1 MHIFKS
7 LFIAF
12 AMYSKIPAPHV
23 EWSEKNMKY
32 AICWFPLIGVV
43 IGAVSWLWMF
53 VSGLLGL
60 SKLLYA
66 CVAAVIPTLITG
78 GIHMDGFCD
87 TTDAI
92 SSWQTRERRLEILKD
107 SNAGAFAVI
116 KTAVYYV
123 LYVGAFSALSAKSVL
138 IVAVGFALSRSLSG
152 FSVVNFKGATA
163 SGTAAAFRDAS
174 KKKTCTVVLTV
185 WVLAVASVMVI
196 FGEAVGMICVVL
208 ALSCFVYYRVMS
220 YRNFGGITGDLAGY
234 FLSLCE
240 LWIALGAV
248 LGEAVQRFIG

>member
-12 AMYSKIPAPHV
+12 AMYSKIPAPRT

-32 AICWFPLIGVV
+32 AICWFPSVGAV

-60 SKLLYA
+60 PKLFFA

-116 KTAVYYV
+116 KTTVYYV

-138 IVAVGFALSRSLSG
+138 IVAVGYVLSRSLSG

-174 KKKTCTVVLTV
+174 KKRTCTIVLTV
-185 WVLAVASVMVI
+185 GVLASASVMAA
-196 FGEAVGMICVVL
+196 FGETVGIICVVSAL
-208 ALSCFVYYRVMS
+208 ACFVYYRVMS

-240 LWIALGAV
+240 LWIALGAA
-248 LGEAVQRFIG
+248 LGEAVISLTG